1 MEDIMKQTMLSE
13 RKRKEERKSFICS
26 KAMNCL
32 VMTAILVMCAAV
44 TCFAGDGSDA
54 INTAKGLLGKAASAG
69 GGLWAVWGIVQL
81 GMAIKDHNGPGMGG
95 AIWQIIG
102 GAIII
107 AAGVAI
113 NALDLSMTV

>member
-1 MEDIMKQTMLSE
+1 
-13 RKRKEERKSFICS
+13 
-26 KAMNCL
+26 
-32 VMTAILVMCAAV
+32 
-44 TCFAGDGSDA
+44 
-54 INTAKGLLGKAASAG
+54 
-69 GGLWAVWGIVQL
+69 LWAVWGIVQL